1 MISLGGAAARI
12 HLATEPI
19 DLRRG
24 YSGLYTLVEQQFG
37 AEPQSGN
44 LWVFTNRRRNLLKIF
59 WWDDGGMC
67 VLGKRLHQGTF
78 QSWPQPGQ
86 KTVLL
91 TAAEL
96 QLLFSGLDLVKLRP
110 RRWVRRIATEPVAA
124 SDAGAVPGS
133 SRPGDPADV
142 QSAQSGSA
150 PDRCRAGDSFPRG

>member
-1 MISLGGAAARI
+1 MITLGGGATKI

-24 YSGLYTLVEQQFG
+24 YGGLYMLVEQQFG

-59 WWDDGGMC
+59 WWDTGGMC
-67 VLGKRLHQGTF
+67 VLGKRLHEGTF

-91 TAAEL
+91 TGAEL
-96 QLLFSGLDLVKLRP
+96 QLLLSGLDLAKLRP
-110 RRWVRRIATEPVAA
+110 RRWVRRRPSEETDPQAA
-124 SDAGAVPGS
+124 ADDL
-133 SRPGDPADV
+133 DPS
-142 QSAQSGSA
+142 Q
-150 PDRCRAGDSFPRG
+150 

>member
-1 MISLGGAAARI
+1 MGGGATKI

-24 YSGLYTLVEQQFG
+24 YSGLYTLVGQQFG

-59 WWDDGGMC
+59 WWDEGGMC
-67 VLGKRLHQGTF
+67 VLGKRLHEGTF

-91 TAAEL
+91 TTTEL
-96 QLLFSGLDLVKLRP
+96 QLLFSGLDLAKLRP
-110 RRWVRRIATEPVAA
+110 RRWVRRIPAEPASPPADAA
-124 SDAGAVPGS
+124 AIPQS
-133 SRPGDPADV
+133 SRPGDPAAG
-142 QSAQSGSA
+142 QSARSGSV
-150 PDRCRAGDSFPRG
+150 PDRGPSAGSSPPA

>member
-1 MISLGGAAARI
+1 MDRPWPDAQGAAVLTAMITLGGGATKI

-24 YSGLYTLVEQQFG
+24 YSGLYTLVELQFG

-59 WWDDGGMC
+59 WWDEGGMC
-67 VLGKRLHQGTF
+67 VLSKRLHEGTF

-86 KTVLL
+86 KAVLL

-96 QLLFSGLDLVKLRP
+96 QLLFSGLDLAKLRP
-110 RRWVRRIATEPVAA
+110 RRWVRRIPHEPIAAPPPTPAAATP
-124 SDAGAVPGS
+124 
-133 SRPGDPADV
+133 
-142 QSAQSGSA
+142 
-150 PDRCRAGDSFPRG
+150 

>member
-1 MISLGGAAARI
+1 MISLGAATAKI

-24 YSGLYTLVEQQFG
+24 YSGLYTLVAQQFG

-67 VLGKRLHQGTF
+67 VLGKRLHEGTF

-96 QLLFSGLDLVKLRP
+96 QLLFSGLDLAKLRP
-110 RRWVRRIATEPVAA
+110 RRWVRRIAAEAAAA
-124 SDAGAVPGS
+124 SDAAAVAGS
-133 SRPGDPADV
+133 SPPGNPAG
-142 QSAQSGSA
+142 AQSVQ
-150 PDRCRAGDSFPRG
+150 

>member
-1 MISLGGAAARI
+1 MITLGGGGAKI
-12 HLATEPI
+12 HLATEAI
-19 DLRRG
+19 ELRRG
-24 YSGLYTLVEQQFG
+24 YGGLYTLVEQQFG

-67 VLGKRLHQGTF
+67 VLGKRLHEGTF

-96 QLLFSGLDLVKLRP
+96 PLLLSGWDLAKLRP
-110 RRWVRRIATEPVAA
+110 RRWVRRRPSAA
-124 SDAGAVPGS
+124 SDVQAAATERAPSQCCGKSSVIFAAG
-133 SRPGDPADV
+133 
-142 QSAQSGSA
+142 
-150 PDRCRAGDSFPRG
+150 

>member
-1 MISLGGAAARI
+1 MITLGGGATKI

-24 YSGLYTLVEQQFG
+24 YSGLYVLVEQQFG

-44 LWVFTNRRRNLLKIF
+44 LWVFTNRRRNLLKVF

-67 VLGKRLHQGTF
+67 LLGKRLHEGTF

-96 QLLFSGLDLVKLRP
+96 QLLLSGLDLAKLRP
-110 RRWVRRIATEPVAA
+110 RRWVRRSPRAEPAAQAA
-124 SDAGAVPGS
+124 SDAREAS
-133 SRPGDPADV
+133 
-142 QSAQSGSA
+142 Q
-150 PDRCRAGDSFPRG
+150 

>member
-1 MISLGGAAARI
+1 MITLGGGATKI
-12 HLATEPI
+12 HLSTAPI

-59 WWDDGGMC
+59 WWDEGGMC
-67 VLGKRLHQGTF
+67 VLGKRLHEGTF

-91 TAAEL
+91 TRRRAATTL
-96 QLLFSGLDLVKLRP
+96 QRP
-110 RRWVRRIATEPVAA
+110 GPGEAAAPPLGA
-124 SDAGAVPGS
+124 SDSARRCGS
-133 SRPGDPADV
+133 S
-142 QSAQSGSA
+142 SAILA
-150 PDRCRAGDSFPRG
+150 AG

>member
-1 MISLGGAAARI
+1 MITLGGGATKI

-37 AEPQSGN
+37 AEPQNGN

-59 WWDDGGMC
+59 WWDEGGMV
-67 VLGKRLHQGTF
+67 VLGKRLHEGTF
-78 QSWPQPGQ
+78 QSWPQRGQ

-96 QLLFSGLDLVKLRP
+96 QLLLSGLDLAKLRP
-110 RRWVRRIATEPVAA
+110 RRWVRRIGPEPAA
-124 SDAGAVPGS
+124 ANGPVAVPGS
-133 SRPGDPADV
+133 SPPDGPATV
-142 QSAQSGSA
+142 RS
-150 PDRCRAGDSFPRG
+150 DR

>member
-1 MISLGGAAARI
+1 MITLGGGATKI
-12 HLATEPI
+12 HLSTAPI

-59 WWDDGGMC
+59 WWDEGGMC
-67 VLGKRLHQGTF
+67 VLGKRLHEGTF

-96 QLLFSGLDLVKLRP
+96 QLLFSGLDLAKLRP
-110 RRWVRRIATEPVAA
+110 RRWVRRIPPSPPADAA
-124 SDAGAVPGS
+124 AVPRS
-133 SRPGDPADV
+133 SPPGDPA
-142 QSAQSGSA
+142 
-150 PDRCRAGDSFPRG
+150 AGR

>member
-1 MISLGGAAARI
+1 MISLGGAAAKI

-67 VLGKRLHQGTF
+67 VLGKRLHEGTF

-96 QLLFSGLDLVKLRP
+96 QLLFSGLDLAKLRP
-110 RRWVRRIATEPVAA
+110 RRWLRRIAAERA
-124 SDAGAVPGS
+124 SSSAAGATPGS
-133 SRPGDPADV
+133 STPGDPAAV
-142 QSAQSGSA
+142 RSN
-150 PDRCRAGDSFPRG
+150 R